1 MDDQHPPPSS
11 PSKVRPRGAGARV
24 YSIVEHELSDE
35 WGYTVLVEGHLLLSF
50 FCLSCNNSSFCSC
63 AMPFFFCTVCLNPV
77 SLVHCCWLVH
87 GKACCV
93 YLTVNGLT
101 WCIVSTFCTEVL
113 TLPGNV
119 IFSAA
124 CKPASDTQKKGL
136 DNQTR
141 CQFHCRETTLLTPC
155 IIFLWMYFWLFFF
168 YILVL
173 FFEWISFVHVCSN
186 Y

>member
-1 MDDQHPPPSS
+1 MNGDTLYWWRGICCWVSS
-11 PSKVRPRGAGARV
+11 VC
-24 YSIVEHELSDE
+24 
-35 WGYTVLVEGHLLLSF
+35 LVTILHFALVQ
-50 FCLSCNNSSFCSC
+50 CL
-63 AMPFFFCTVCLNPV
+63 FFCTVCLNLV

-101 WCIVSTFCTEVL
+101 WCIVSTFYTEVL

-155 IIFLWMYFWLFFF
+155 IIFLWIYFWLFF
-168 YILVL
+168 L
-173 FFEWISFVHVCSN
+173 FWYCSLSGFPLYMYVQTTKYLSCCKTKTGLQN
-186 Y
+186 VRV